1 MARRSG
7 AACSDTCI
15 CQKNMLPRF
24 EALASEG
31 LGQFAHA
38 ELAQGLVERAHLD
51 ESLEW
56 PLQVWLTVSAAAGES
71 PGSPGRAPWRARR
84 FPSKE
89 YEVEVQVGGNYV
101 FFKKRQFCL
110 TCRSHAL

>member
-1 MARRSG
+1 
-7 AACSDTCI
+7 
-15 CQKNMLPRF
+15 MLPRF

-56 PLQVWLTVSAAAGES
+56 PVQVWLTVSAAAGES
-71 PGSPGRAPWRARR
+71 LGSPGRAPWRARR

-101 FFKKRQFCL
+101 FFLKTTILFNLPLACSV
-110 TCRSHAL
+110 THF